1 MSLLEINIPA
11 PTIVWDK
18 FLATDV
24 TVLNAHLGQLLINIA
39 RVVAPILKLILWT
52 DGVFLEVHLV
62 TLNVW
67 SVLPIVLTA
76 QFFIGVVHE
85 VHEQRL
91 LVWLLVIADCCLWIV
106 VLVQLLRL
114 TLKSLLWFRG
124 ELGDLRL
131 TLRAV
136 IVRVHVVKQVL

>member
-11 PTIVWDK
+11 ATIVWDE
-18 FLATDV
+18 FLAADV
-24 TVLNAHLGQLLINIA
+24 TVLNAYLGQLLVDIA
-39 RVVAPILKLILWT
+39 RVVASILKLILRT

-62 TLNVW
+62 TLHVG
-67 SVLPIVLTA
+67 SVLPIVLPV
-76 QFFIGVVHE
+76 QLLVGVLHE

-91 LVWLLVIADCCLWIV
+91 LVWLLVVDDCCLWVV

-114 TLKSLLWFRG
+114 TLKSLLWLRG

-131 TLRAV
+131 ALRAV
-136 IVRVHVVKQVL
+136 VVRVHVVKQVL